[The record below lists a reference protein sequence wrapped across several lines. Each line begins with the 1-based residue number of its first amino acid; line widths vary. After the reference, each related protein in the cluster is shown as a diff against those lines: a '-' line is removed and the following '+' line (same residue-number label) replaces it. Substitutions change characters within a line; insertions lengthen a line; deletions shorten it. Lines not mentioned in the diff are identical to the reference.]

1 MRMGPRVTR
10 LLLCGTWSQGACV
23 ELPARGQINLAI
35 RASRETILL
44 CYLARQFCCYSH
56 FILVFGDFHLF
67 PEVMQ
72 SRSKS
77 RASSVPPSPVTSTS
91 QATSGATT
99 LFPPVS
105 VLLESPLPPLPPDT
119 ETVVSGP
126 PLPLTRRAR
135 GRSALVPSSTPLEQP
150 PHLSL
155 PQSDLA
161 SVSSLSLVW
170 PGLTP
175 SSRAAPITSAATHC
189 TQGPWKLVRIRSDQG
204 PI

>member
-1 MRMGPRVTR
+1 MPMGPRVTR

-23 ELPARGQINLAI
+23 ELPACGQINLAI
-35 RASRETILL
+35 RASRETILV

-67 PEVMQ
+67 HEVMQ

-105 VLLESPLPPLPPDT
+105 VLLESPLPPLPPDA

-126 PLPLTRRAR
+126 PPPLTRRA
-135 GRSALVPSSTPLEQP
+135 
-150 PHLSL
+150 
-155 PQSDLA
+155 
-161 SVSSLSLVW
+161 
-170 PGLTP
+170 
-175 SSRAAPITSAATHC
+175 
-189 TQGPWKLVRIRSDQG
+189 
-204 PI
+204 